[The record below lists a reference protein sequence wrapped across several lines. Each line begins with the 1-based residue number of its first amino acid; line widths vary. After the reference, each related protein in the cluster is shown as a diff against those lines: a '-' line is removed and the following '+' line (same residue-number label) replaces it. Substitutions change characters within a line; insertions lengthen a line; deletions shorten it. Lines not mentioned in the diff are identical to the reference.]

1 MNIAPAEI
9 EGLIAEHPA
18 VAEVAVIGDPDERL
32 GERVAAVVVLRPG
45 ETLTLDQLVAW
56 LRERSIA
63 SFKLPER
70 LEVRDELPR
79 NPVGKVL
86 KRMLRRPDAPAVRE
100 PAAVPEGVEA
110 AEGAG

>member
-1 MNIAPAEI
+1 M
-9 EGLIAEHPA
+9 
-18 VAEVAVIGDPDERL
+18 
-32 GERVAAVVVLRPG
+32 
-45 ETLTLDQLVAW
+45 
-56 LRERSIA
+56 
-63 SFKLPER
+63 
-70 LEVRDELPR
+70 RDELPR